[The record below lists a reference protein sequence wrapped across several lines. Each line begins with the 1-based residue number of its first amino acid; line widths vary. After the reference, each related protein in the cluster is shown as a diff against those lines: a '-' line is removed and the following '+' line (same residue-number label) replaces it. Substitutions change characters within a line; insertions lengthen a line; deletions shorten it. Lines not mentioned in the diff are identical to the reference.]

1 MNDNIITSL
10 DTLISTA
17 TATAATTAANTINI
31 LQTTTSTSATTALVL
46 STLQSIDLNLNST
59 KKFCSDLDFITRLL
73 YFITGECSLLFDDKY
88 DLIQFLK
95 PISKYSGY
103 FSIIAWLFAQ
113 VPQVIKNYSDK
124 SVDGLSLGFLICWF
138 SGDFL
143 NLTSCLL
150 TDAMAFQILLSSYY
164 CMIDILLATQYYYY
178 SQLYHNPYSRFYHR
192 KKAQKLK
199 TVKTPKSI
207 LREQLLQDSDIVEYL
222 QKNNNN
228 NNNNN
233 SIYNNDSNYDALI
246 ENSTN
251 STNITN
257 KKHIIREM
265 DQDENSP
272 LLKQIPVTNIEI
284 PRRGLNNINTTMS
297 NNNNNNTVNNYGS
310 NNDEDE
316 DEDPNTNS
324 KNRRQP
330 NLFNNGGGNSFTKM
344 ISSSFIIGFN
354 KVNGFPIMNSFT
366 ETDESEVPTE
376 PQPQPQPQPPST
388 PHKPIK
394 HRPSAF
400 DQIVTFIVGFINS
413 LLSMNSHQFGKTL
426 AWLCTFLYLSSRIPQ
441 IITNYK
447 LRSTKGISI
456 KLFFCALTGN
466 LLYSIS
472 LLTCESSVIGG
483 EISKEFWKDEISY
496 FIGAVGTVVFD
507 LIVLLQWYIWDYK
520 PLHQYNKNNHNHH
533 HNHHT
538 HHMIGNNHVS
548 YVKSPTSRNMGN
560 DSNINKESGTTNNEL
575 RHSSSK
581 PIVILS
587 PNHVRKLSELTPLSP
602 IDFLMDDHIGMGQS
616 VSQQSVL
623 SNLQLNNN
631 NSNNQSSVQLH
642 NNGNNMNTTNNNK
655 YFGTSSVSHSLAQSF
670 IKDHSTMN
678 LHHQNYHSTGIHP
691 ISNSNSN
698 STNNIVTSTHKL
710 VMSQLDNQ
718 PLKFTK
724 NNTSFPNSFKD
735 TMSMDSNNS
744 IDGNIIPNSTNNSK
758 IRPSSSKYN
767 TFNDDEF
774 NTTITSIGSG
784 SCTARLSSY
793 TNGSNK
799 QQQQNSSSETIQQIN
814 NSGKSRNSPIMNL
827 HSNYN
832 TGYNNHKSSD
842 SIKSFNGQS
851 SDNNNNNNHSFK
863 RPDFLYNTNLTISSI
878 YPDTNSNNNNNNNN
892 NNSPN
897 NHHVGNSVNHL
908 NVNIKNLGTHSSR
921 SNSNN
926 SRHSNTTHISTSA

>member
-1 MNDNIITSL
+1 MNDNIITSI
-10 DTLISTA
+10 DTLISST
-17 TATAATTAANTINI
+17 TTTNTIPIIPTTTA
-31 LQTTTSTSATTALVL
+31 TALVL
-46 STLQSIDLNLNST
+46 STLHSIDLTLNSN

-113 VPQVIKNYSDK
+113 VPQVIKYYSDK

-164 CMIDILLATQYYYY
+164 CIIDVLLATQYYYY

-192 KKAQKLK
+192 KKAQRLK

-207 LREQLLQDSDIVEYL
+207 LREHLLQDSDIMEFL
-222 QKNNNN
+222 KNKSNG
-228 NNNNN
+228 N
-233 SIYNNDSNYDALI
+233 SIYNDHNSDGLI

-251 STNITN
+251 GLKNSN

-284 PRRGLNNINTTMS
+284 PRRGINNINTTMTNNNRVNNYGSS
-297 NNNNNNTVNNYGS
+297 NNDENEDGVTDYNKNNNNNT
-310 NNDEDE
+310 
-316 DEDPNTNS
+316 
-324 KNRRQP
+324 RRQP

-354 KVNGFPIMNSFT
+354 KVNGFPIMTSSFT
-366 ETDESEVPTE
+366 DTDTPEDSTKP
-376 PQPQPQPQPPST
+376 T

-400 DQIVTFIVGFINS
+400 EQIVTFIVGFINS
-413 LLSMNSHQFGKTL
+413 IVSMNSHQFGKTL

-441 IITNYK
+441 IITNHK

-496 FIGAVGTVVFD
+496 FIGAVGTIVFD
-507 LIVLLQWYIWDYK
+507 IIVLSQWYIWDYK
-520 PLHQYNKNNHNHH
+520 PLHQHSKNNHNHH
-533 HNHHT
+533 HT
-538 HHMIGNNHVS
+538 IGNNHVA
-548 YVKSPTSRNMGN
+548 YVKSPSRNMGN
-560 DSNINKESGTTNNEL
+560 DGVYKESGTGNATGANNSESR

-623 SNLQLNNN
+623 SNLQLNSNN
-631 NSNNQSSVQLH
+631 NQNSVQLH
-642 NNGNNMNTTNNNK
+642 NNGSYLNNTNNNNNK
-655 YFGTSSVSHSLAQSF
+655 NCGTSSVSHSLAQSF
-670 IKDHSTMN
+670 IKDHSISN
-678 LHHQNYHSTGIHP
+678 SHHQNYHSTNS
-691 ISNSNSN
+691 ISNL
-698 STNNIVTSTHKL
+698 TNNIMPSTHKL

-718 PLKFTK
+718 PLKITK
-724 NNTSFPNSFKD
+724 NTTSFPSSFKD
-735 TMSMDSNNS
+735 TMSISSIYGNTAINTGTNHTTGSNN
-744 IDGNIIPNSTNNSK
+744 NNPKLRS
-758 IRPSSSKYN
+758 SSSKYN
-767 TFNDDEF
+767 NPNDGEC

-784 SCTARLSSY
+784 SCTGRLPGH
-793 TNGSNK
+793 TNGSNNK
-799 QQQQNSSSETIQQIN
+799 QQQQYNHHSNSSSETIQQII
-814 NSGKSRNSPIMNL
+814 STGKSRDSPNMNF
-827 HSNYN
+827 HGQYN
-832 TGYNNHKSSD
+832 TGYKNFKSSD
-842 SIKSFNGQS
+842 SVKSFNGQS
-851 SDNNNNNNHSFK
+851 SDNNSNSNSNNHGIK
-863 RPDFLYNTNLTISSI
+863 KPDFLYNTNLTISTI
-878 YPDTNSNNNNNNNN
+878 YPETNNNNN
-892 NNSPN
+892 NNSNNSPS
-897 NHHVGNSVNHL
+897 NHHAGNSMNHL
-908 NVNIKNLGTHSSR
+908 SINMNNSGTHSSR
-921 SNSNN
+921 SNSSN
-926 SRHSNTTHISTSA
+926 SRYSNTTHISSSA